1 MKPIK
6 LCMRNFGPFAG
17 QAELDFGRLEDIFLI
32 TGKTGSGKTS
42 IFDGICFA
50 LYGEVPGSRKD
61 HPVHLKS
68 DHASPEEECSVSLEF
83 SAAGKQYLVERR
95 PRQEKPRKRG
105 GGTTFAEETATLYE
119 ISGGRK
125 SSATSKKS
133 EADEKIRS
141 LLGLEAKD
149 FSRIILLPQGEFAE
163 FLRQN
168 SSDRQKVM
176 GKLFPV
182 EDAILIREAA
192 VKKARDANLLAEES
206 ARLLQEYSSRFSFAD
221 YEAGHER
228 LEQELAGAKENR
240 VSLDA
245 EIEILK
251 EYRRI
256 KKDEKETLS
265 NLQKE
270 KARQAILKEEEEHIK
285 EKEII
290 LGLSRQARPLEQ
302 YLVSKK
308 EKRASLDTAELNLER
323 AGEERRK
330 AEKFLAAAEAL
341 KPELER
347 LENLSRTLAEKRPP
361 LREMLAEEEKLEQE
375 EGEQK
380 HCENEYRALEA
391 EVSSVNAEVSQEE
404 ETLAREEGLA
414 AEIPL
419 LQERLDEA
427 RRQRDITEKLKKLRS
442 ETEKYAEELRQN
454 EKAIEKF
461 SGEEAEYV
469 RRTGMLDE
477 EIKNLEAEKKRA
489 EHLSIAGILASNL
502 KEGEACPVCGSI
514 DHPRPASPLEEK
526 FSFDERIKTLSGS
539 LQDALQKKADA
550 AAGLKSGQSE
560 KKRFEADAENCRAA
574 VREILGEAPLPSM
587 ADLEKEEKNY
597 REEILRQSS
606 LLQERGKL
614 QNRLPALR
622 KKLQEG
628 RTALAGMEKK
638 LAALEERR
646 KNLSLSMAVIKEKH
660 RKLLAEHSTGLSGNF
675 TRASEALEAL
685 NRELSATDGR
695 IKQIREE
702 TEKAGRDAAAA
713 HSAEKLAC
721 ENREIAGKEFS
732 EAKEKL
738 GAVIKASPFGGED
751 EAEGAIIDSAEE
763 KALEAEIQ
771 AQREEQNRNST
782 IIAEQEKQLSSLR
795 KELEK
800 SRLNISAEEAE
811 ERLLNLNEK
820 LKTMETEQ
828 ERALIALKNLEQN
841 RDSFIKANAEFEE
854 RSQKA
859 GKLRILADDLSGK
872 NPRKTAFD
880 SWLLGRYLEEV
891 AAYASKRLSRMS
903 DSRYFLLLDTE
914 GTNNRGNKGLDL
926 SVFDAFTGKSR
937 PCATLSGGESFMA
950 AISLALGL
958 ADSIQSRSGGLR
970 IDAVFI
976 DEGFGSLDEGSLDKA
991 LSILDEL
998 RDRRMVGLISHVPE
1012 MRSRIPCQVEI
1023 IKTASGSKIVMP

>member
-1 MKPIK
+1 MKPVK

-17 QAELDFGRLEDIFLI
+17 QAELDFSRLEDIFLI

-42 IFDGICFA
+42 VFDGICFA

-61 HPVHLKS
+61 HPFHLKS
-68 DHASPEEECSVSLEF
+68 DHASVGEECSVSLEF
-83 SAAGKQYLVERR
+83 SVAGKQYLVERS

-105 GGTTFAEETATLYE
+105 EGTTFTEEAAVLYE

-133 EADEKIRS
+133 EADEKIRG

-182 EDAILIREAA
+182 EDAALIREAS

-221 YEAGHER
+221 YEARHGQLER
-228 LEQELAGAKENR
+228 ELAEAKENR

-256 KKDEKETLS
+256 KKDEAETLS

-270 KARQAILKEEEEHIK
+270 KARQAALREEEKHIK
-285 EKEII
+285 EKESI

-308 EKRASLDTAELNLER
+308 EKRSSLDTAELNLER
-323 AGEERRK
+323 AREERRK
-330 AEKFLAAAEAL
+330 AEESLAAAEAL
-341 KPELER
+341 KPGLEI
-347 LENLSRTLAEKRPP
+347 LENLSRTLTEKRPP
-361 LREMLAEEEKLEQE
+361 LREMLAEEEELERGE
-375 EGEQK
+375 EEQK
-380 HCENEYRALEA
+380 HCENEYGALEA
-391 EVSSVNAEVSQEE
+391 EVSSAAARVLKEE
-404 ETLAREEGLA
+404 ETLAGEEGLG
-414 AEIPL
+414 AEMPL

-427 RRQRDITEKLKKLRS
+427 RRQRDITEKLKKLKA
-442 ETEKYAEELRQN
+442 ETEKYTGEFRQN
-454 EKAIEKF
+454 EKAIETF
-461 SGEEAEYV
+461 SAEEAEYA
-469 RRTGMLDE
+469 RRTGMLDG
-477 EIKNLEAEKKRA
+477 EIKNLEAEKKKA
-489 EHLSIAGILASNL
+489 EHLSIAGILSSDL

-514 DHPRPASPLEEK
+514 HHPRPASPPEEK

-539 LQDALQKKADA
+539 LQDAVQKKADA
-550 AAGLKSGQSE
+550 AAGLKSAQSE
-560 KKRFEADAENCRAA
+560 KKRIEADAENCMSA

-587 ADLEKEEKNY
+587 ADLETEEKNY
-597 REEILRQSS
+597 REEILRQSG

-614 QNRLPALR
+614 QNRLPVLR
-622 KKLQEG
+622 KKLMEE

-646 KNLSLSMAVIKEKH
+646 KNLSLSTVVIKEKH
-660 RKLLAEHSTGLSGNF
+660 RKLLAEHSAGLSGNF
-675 TRASEALEAL
+675 ARASEALEAL
-685 NRELSATDGR
+685 NKELSATEDR

-702 TEKAGRDAAAA
+702 CEKAGRDAAAA
-713 HSAEKLAC
+713 RSAEKPAC
-721 ENREIAGKEFS
+721 ENRETAWEEFS
-732 EAKEKL
+732 EAEKKL
-738 GAVIKASPFGGED
+738 AERIKASPFGGED
-751 EAEGAIIDSAEE
+751 EAEGAIIDPAEE
-763 KALEAEIQ
+763 KILEAEIQ
-771 AQREEQNRNST
+771 AGREEQNRNNT

-811 ERLLNLNEK
+811 ERLSDLYEK
-820 LKTMETEQ
+820 LKAMETEQ
-828 ERALIALKNLEQN
+828 ENALLALKNLEQN
-841 RDSFIKANAEFEE
+841 RDSFIKARAEFEE

-880 SWLLGRYLEEV
+880 SWLLGRYLQEV

-914 GTNNRGNKGLDL
+914 GAHNRGNKGLDL
-926 SVFDAFTGKSR
+926 SVFDSFTGKSR

-950 AISLALGL
+950 SISLALGL

-998 RDRRMVGLISHVPE
+998 RDHRMVGLISHVPE

-1023 IKTASGSKIVMP
+1023 VKTSSGSKIVMP

>member
-1 MKPIK
+1 MQ
-6 LCMRNFGPFAG
+6 NFGPFAG
-17 QAELDFGRLEDIFLI
+17 QAELDFSRLEDIFLI

-61 HPVHLKS
+61 HPFHLKS
-68 DHASPEEECSVSLEF
+68 DHASVGEECSVSLEF
-83 SAAGKQYLVERR
+83 SVAGKQYLVERS

-105 GGTTFAEETATLYE
+105 EGTTFTEETAVLYE
-119 ISGGRK
+119 ISGGRQ

-133 EADEKIRS
+133 EADEKIRR

-182 EDAILIREAA
+182 EDAVLIREAA
-192 VKKARDANLLAEES
+192 VKRARDANLLAEES

-221 YEAGHER
+221 YEVRHGQ
-228 LEQELAGAKENR
+228 LEQDLAGAKENR

-245 EIEILK
+245 EIEVLK

-256 KKDEKETLS
+256 KKDEAETLS
-265 NLQKE
+265 NLQNEKE
-270 KARQAILKEEEEHIK
+270 RQAILREEEKHIK
-285 EKEII
+285 EKENI

-323 AGEERRK
+323 AREERRK
-330 AEKFLAAAEAL
+330 AETFLAAAEAL
-341 KPELER
+341 KGELEN
-347 LENLSRTLAEKRPP
+347 LENLSRTLTEKRPP
-361 LREMLAEEEKLEQE
+361 LREMLAEEEKLERE
-375 EGEQK
+375 EEEQK
-380 HCENEYRALEA
+380 HCEDEYRALEA
-391 EVSSVNAEVSQEE
+391 EISSVAAGVLQEE
-404 ETLAREEGLA
+404 ETLVREEGLGA
-414 AEIPL
+414 QMPL
-419 LQERLDEA
+419 LQEGLDEA
-427 RRQRDITEKLKKLRS
+427 RRQKDITEKLKKLRS
-442 ETEKYAEELRQN
+442 ETEKYAGELRQN
-454 EKAIEKF
+454 EKAVEKF
-461 SGEEAEYV
+461 IREETEYV

-489 EHLSIAGILASNL
+489 EHLSIAGILASDL

-514 DHPRPASPLEEK
+514 HHPRPASPPEEK

-550 AAGLKSGQSE
+550 GAGLKSAQSE
-560 KKRFEADAENCRAA
+560 KKRIETDAENCRAA
-574 VREILGEAPLPSM
+574 VREILAEAPLPSM
-587 ADLEKEEKNY
+587 ADLEKKEKSC
-597 REEILRQSS
+597 REEILRLSG

-622 KKLQEG
+622 KKLQEE

-646 KNLSLSMAVIKEKH
+646 KNLSLSVSVIQEKH
-660 RKLLAEHSTGLSGNF
+660 RKLLAEHSAGLSGNF
-675 TRASEALEAL
+675 ARAFEALEAL
-685 NRELSATDGR
+685 NKELSVTDDR
-695 IKQIREE
+695 IKQIREKC
-702 TEKAGRDAAAA
+702 EKAGRDAAAA
-713 HSAEKLAC
+713 HSAEKLAFK
-721 ENREIAGKEFS
+721 NRETAGEEFS
-732 EAKEKL
+732 EAEKKL
-738 GAVIKASPFGGED
+738 AGHIKASPFGGED
-751 EAEGAIIDSAEE
+751 EAGRAIIDSAEE
-763 KALEAEIQ
+763 KKLEAEIK
-771 AQREEQNRNST
+771 AGREEQNRNST

-811 ERLLNLNEK
+811 GRLSDLHEK
-820 LKTMETEQ
+820 LKAMETEQ
-828 ERALIALKNLEQN
+828 ERALLALKNLEQN
-841 RDSFIKANAEFEE
+841 RDSFIKAGAEFEE

-859 GKLRILADDLSGK
+859 GKLRALADDLSGK

-926 SVFDAFTGKSR
+926 SVFDSFTGKSR

-950 AISLALGL
+950 SISLALGL

-976 DEGFGSLDEGSLDKA
+976 DEGFGSLDEGSMDKA

-998 RDRRMVGLISHVPE
+998 RDHRMVGLISHVSE

-1023 IKTASGSKIVMP
+1023 VKTSSGSKIVMP

>member
-1 MKPIK
+1 MW
-6 LCMRNFGPFAG
+6 NFGPFAG
-17 QAELDFGRLEDIFLI
+17 QAELDFSRLEDIFLI

-61 HPVHLKS
+61 HPFHLKS
-68 DHASPEEECSVSLEF
+68 DHASAGEECSVSLEF
-83 SAAGKQYLVERR
+83 SVAGKQYLVERS

-105 GGTTFAEETATLYE
+105 GGTTFTEETATLYE
-119 ISGGRK
+119 ISGGRR

-133 EADEKIRS
+133 EADEKIRG

-182 EDAILIREAA
+182 EDAVLVREAA

-221 YEAGHER
+221 YEARHAQLER
-228 LEQELAGAKENR
+228 ELAGAKENR

-256 KKDEKETLS
+256 KKDETETLS
-265 NLQKE
+265 NLQNEKE
-270 KARQAILKEEEEHIK
+270 KQAILREEEKHIK
-285 EKEII
+285 EKETI

-308 EKRASLDTAELNLER
+308 EKRASLDTAEMNLEKAR
-323 AGEERRK
+323 EEKRK
-330 AEKFLAAAEAL
+330 AETFLAAAEAL
-341 KPELER
+341 KGELES
-347 LENLSRTLAEKRPP
+347 LEDLSRTLTEKRPP
-361 LREMLAEEEKLEQE
+361 LREMLVEEEKLEKE
-375 EGEQK
+375 EEEQK
-380 HCENEYRALEA
+380 HCEDEYRALED
-391 EVSSVNAEVSQEE
+391 EVSSVTAGVSREE
-404 ETLAREEGLA
+404 ETLVREEGLG
-414 AEIPL
+414 AEMPL
-419 LQERLDEA
+419 LQEGLDEA
-427 RRQRDITEKLKKLRS
+427 RGQKDTTEKLKKLRS
-442 ETEKYAEELRQN
+442 ETEKYAGEFRQN

-461 SGEEAEYV
+461 GVEEAEYAG
-469 RRTGMLDE
+469 RTGMLDA
-477 EIKNLEAEKKRA
+477 EIKNLEAEKKKA
-489 EHLSIAGILASNL
+489 EHLSIAGILASDL

-514 DHPRPASPLEEK
+514 HHPRPASPPEEK

-550 AAGLKSGQSE
+550 GAGLKSAQSE
-560 KKRFEADAENCRAA
+560 KKRIETDAENCGAA
-574 VREILGEAPLPSM
+574 VREILAEVPLPSM
-587 ADLEKEEKNY
+587 ADLEKKEKSC
-597 REEILRQSS
+597 REEILRLSN

-622 KKLQEG
+622 KKLQEE
-628 RTALAGMEKK
+628 RAALAGMEKK

-660 RKLLAEHSTGLSGNF
+660 RKLLAEHSAGLSGNF
-675 TRASEALEAL
+675 ARASQALEAL

-702 TEKAGRDAAAA
+702 REKAGKDAAAA
-713 HSAEKLAC
+713 RSAEKLAFQ
-721 ENREIAGKEFS
+721 NRETAGEEFS
-732 EAKEKL
+732 EAEKKL
-738 GAVIKASPFGGED
+738 AGHIDSSPFDGED
-751 EAEGAIIDSAEE
+751 EAERAIVDSAEE
-763 KALEAEIQ
+763 KTLEAEIK
-771 AQREEQNRNST
+771 AGREEQNRNST

-800 SRLNISAEEAE
+800 SRLNVSAEEAE
-811 ERLLNLNEK
+811 ERLANLHEK
-820 LKTMETEQ
+820 LAAMETEQ
-828 ERALIALKNLEQN
+828 ERALLALKNLEQN

-903 DSRYFLLLDTE
+903 DSRYFLLLDAE
-914 GTNNRGNKGLDL
+914 GSNNRGNKGLDL
-926 SVFDAFTGKSR
+926 SVFDSFTGKSR

-950 AISLALGL
+950 SISLALGL
-958 ADSIQSRSGGLR
+958 ADSIQSRAGGLR

-998 RDRRMVGLISHVPE
+998 RDHRMVGLISHVPE

-1023 IKTASGSKIVMP
+1023 VKTPSGSKIVMP